1 MTKFIIGRKSGMTQL
16 FDDNGNVIP
25 ATVISCEP
33 TDGYKACK
41 VGTGSIR
48 AKLVNKP
55 DAGQFKKADVE
66 PKRIIREFTPD
77 EEYSLGQEIKVS
89 DMFAVGDKV
98 DVSGVS
104 KGKGFQGNIKRHGQ
118 KGGPSGHGSM
128 YHRRHG
134 SMYHRR
140 VGSMGATSTP
150 GRVVPGK
157 KMPGHMGAVNCTVQN
172 LSVVMVD
179 GERGILVIRGA
190 KVPLRVPSSFPM
202 RFSASSPTKLLC
214 LQLLEI
220 SLQTEDRAHR
230 RQRQE
235 AKYPAVVR
243 DLTDRRVQVALV
255 TVQQDPHSML
265 AAASSLDLH
274 PDHTATQYLRRS
286 RDLLLSPLFL
296 QRLLPRR

>member
-16 FDDNGNVIP
+16 FDENGNVIP

-33 TDGYKACK
+33 MYVLQNKTVETDGYKACK

-66 PKRIIREFTPD
+66 PKRIIRELTPD

-128 YHRRHG
+128 YHRR
-134 SMYHRR
+134 
-140 VGSMGATSTP
+140 VGSMGTTSTP

-157 KMPGHMGAVNCTVQN
+157 KMPGPMGAVNCTVQN

-190 KVPLRVPSSFPM
+190 IPGPKGG
-202 RFSASSPTKLLC
+202 
-214 LQLLEI
+214 I
-220 SLQTEDRAHR
+220 
-230 RQRQE
+230 
-235 AKYPAVVR
+235 
-243 DLTDRRVQVALV
+243 V
-255 TVQQDPHSML
+255 TVQNTVK
-265 AAASSLDLH
+265 AAK
-274 PDHTATQYLRRS
+274 
-286 RDLLLSPLFL
+286 
-296 QRLLPRR
+296 